1 MKPILSLSAALFF
14 AATQCNQLTSQN
26 ETDKQMVTSQTSG
39 QGNAVTTGNN
49 QFAKELGEYYIN
61 SAEQKNKNIFF
72 SPFSISSVLAMT
84 SEGARNQTALEMQ
97 QVLHL
102 PKAENTRQAGF
113 ERLINNLN
121 SGSEDYKLSIANAL
135 WLQNDYKIVP
145 GFLQVGYSKY
155 HAHAE
160 NVNFATQPEVAIKT
174 INTWVEDHTNKRI
187 KDLLS
192 APDVKGANLI
202 LTNAVYFQADW
213 DHPFSEANTKEDD
226 FTKADGT
233 RTKAKMMST
242 QSDYLYYETS
252 EAQVVELPYKSDK
265 LSMVIYLPK
274 SGQAIKNL
282 GFTNNF
288 TFDNKNKK
296 TESVFVSLPKFKF
309 ETKYKMKDDLSK
321 MGMPTPFSSKADFS
335 GISDGKDLQIGEVIH
350 QAFIEVNEKGTEA
363 SAATAVAMPR
373 GAMPSKEKPKQFI
386 ANHLFVF
393 AIKHNVTG
401 LVLFTGVVN
410 NPNL

>member
-14 AATQCNQLTSQN
+14 VAIQCNQLTSQT
-26 ETDKQMVTSQTSG
+26 ETDKQMITSPTSN
-39 QGNAVTTGNN
+39 QGNSVTAGNN

-61 SAEQKNKNIFF
+61 SADQQNKNIFF

-102 PKAENTRQAGF
+102 PKDDNTRQAGF
-113 ERLINNLN
+113 ERLMNMLN
-121 SGSEDYKLSIANAL
+121 SDNADYRLITANAL
-135 WLQNDYKIVP
+135 WLQDSYKLVS
-145 GFLQVGYSKY
+145 GFLKISRPKY
-155 HAHAE
+155 HAHTE
-160 NVNFATQPEVAIKT
+160 NVTFATQPEAATKA
-174 INTWVEDHTNKRI
+174 INTWVEDRTNKRI

-192 APDVKGANLI
+192 VSDVKGANLI
-202 LTNAVYFQADW
+202 LTNAVYFKADW

-233 RTKAKMMST
+233 RAKAKMMST
-242 QSDYLYYETS
+242 QSNYVYYETA
-252 EAQVVELPYKSDK
+252 EAQVVELPYKSEK
-265 LSMVIYLPK
+265 FSMVIYLPK
-274 SGQAIKNL
+274 NGQAIKNL

-296 TESVFVSLPKFKF
+296 TESVFIILPKFKF
-309 ETKYKMKDDLSK
+309 ETKYKMKDDLGK
-321 MGMPTPFSSKADFS
+321 MGMPTPFTSKADFS
-335 GISDGKDLQIGEVIH
+335 GISEGKDLQIGEVIH

-363 SAATAVAMPR
+363 SATTAVSMPR

-386 ANHLFVF
+386 ANHPFVF
-393 AIKHNVTG
+393 AIKHNITG